1 MAQAALPQ
9 TRRVADREGPAT
21 KGDRRE
27 QAILDALES
36 LLTEYPLASVSIARI
51 AERAGV
57 GRTAF
62 YFYFSSREA
71 ALAALAQRS
80 VAPVYVAAQEWL
92 YGDEDPLAELDRGLR
107 AVVDLWI
114 EQAHLFVAL
123 IDAASHDLAMFE
135 LWREQIEGLVR
146 AVSERIERDSRR
158 GLTWPGI
165 DAGRT
170 ARALAWMTER
180 YCYMYVPQRHS
191 GGLPRDE
198 VIDALRH
205 VWQRSIYPGA

>member
-1 MAQAALPQ
+1 MPQIALPL
-9 TRRVADREGPAT
+9 TRRQAERGGAAT

-36 LLTEYPLASVSIARI
+36 LLTECPLTKVSIGQI

-62 YFYFSSREA
+62 YFYFASREA
-71 ALAALAQRS
+71 ALAALAKRS
-80 VAPVYVAAQEWL
+80 VAPVYEAAHEYL
-92 YGDEDPLAELDRGLR
+92 YGDEDPEQELARGVG
-107 AVVDLWI
+107 AAVDLWI

-123 IDAASHDLAMFE
+123 IDAAVHDETMLE
-135 LWREQIEGLVR
+135 LWREQIEGLVT
-146 AVSERIERDSRR
+146 ALSGRIERDSRR

-165 DAGRT
+165 DAEKT

-180 YCYMYVPQRHS
+180 YCYMYLPQRRS
-191 GGLPRDE
+191 GSRPRDE
-198 VIDALRH
+198 VAEALEQ
-205 VWQRSIYPGA
+205 VWRRSIYPGA

>member
-1 MAQAALPQ
+1 MPQATLPQ
-9 TRRVADREGPAT
+9 TRRPVDRHGPAT

-36 LLTEYPLASVSIARI
+36 LLTECPLAGVSIAQI

-62 YFYFSSREA
+62 YFYFASREA

-92 YGDEDPLAELDRGLR
+92 YGDDDPQTELGR
-107 AVVDLWI
+107 AVLGVVDLWI
-114 EQAHLFVAL
+114 AQAHLFVAL
-123 IDAASHDLAMFE
+123 IDAASHDEAMFE
-135 LWREQIEGLVR
+135 LWREQIEGLVT
-146 AVSERIERDSRR
+146 AAAGRIERDSRR

-165 DAGRT
+165 DAEKT
-170 ARALAWMTER
+170 ARVLGWMTER
-180 YCYMYVPQRHS
+180 YCYMY
-191 GGLPRDE
+191 LPKRRSASRPHDE
-198 VIDALRH
+198 VVDALEQ
-205 VWQRSIYPGA
+205 VWRRSIYPGG